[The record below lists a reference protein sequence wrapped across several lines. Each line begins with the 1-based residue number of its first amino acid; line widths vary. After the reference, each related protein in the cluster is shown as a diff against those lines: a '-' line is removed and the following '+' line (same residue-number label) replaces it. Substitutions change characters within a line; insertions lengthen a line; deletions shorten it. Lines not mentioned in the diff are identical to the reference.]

1 LEPTAYYDFLFYSLE
16 TKTQGVTKMPRIF
29 NLQRLILASAAFAIM
44 VMASST
50 AWADPIS
57 ITVGNPNNQNTDN
70 VLFNNGSLVHSGLLV
85 QGDFNG
91 AGAGFIVD
99 FTSASGTGNLGVS
112 GGQAVLVGGTG
123 NIPFSNVTVQL
134 ENGATFTKLILNI
147 DVTNGLPPPTQVQFT
162 VNYTLAGGQVFN
174 QVFSV
179 DTNGQNFF
187 GIQALQGAVI
197 NSVTVQ
203 GLGGTTFSEINQWR
217 LGGFSTP
224 ANNPVP
230 EPASLFLLG
239 SGLVGAAGAVRRR
252 LKNRDTESQE

>member
-1 LEPTAYYDFLFYSLE
+1 
-16 TKTQGVTKMPRIF
+16 MPQIL

-50 AWADPIS
+50 VWADPIT
-57 ITVGNPNNQNTDN
+57 ITVGNPGNQNTDN
-70 VLFNNGSLVHSGLLV
+70 VLFNNGALVHSGLLV

-99 FTSASGTGNLGVS
+99 FTSTSGSGNLGVS
-112 GGQAVLVGGTG
+112 GGQAVLVGGAG
-123 NIPFSNVTVQL
+123 NTPFSNTTVQL

-147 DVTNGLPPPTQVQFT
+147 DVTAGLPPPTQVQFT
-162 VNYTLAGGQVFN
+162 VNYTLAGGQVFS

-179 DTNGQNFF
+179 DTNGENFF
-187 GIQALQGAVI
+187 GIEASEGAVI

-203 GLGGTTFSEINQWR
+203 GVNGTTFQDINQWR
-217 LGGFSTP
+217 LGGFAP

-239 SGLVGAAGAVRRR
+239 SGLLGTAGALRRKLR
-252 LKNRDTESQE
+252 KRSSQDEDSQE

>member
-1 LEPTAYYDFLFYSLE
+1 MSPISIRFLL
-16 TKTQGVTKMPRIF
+16 PC
-29 NLQRLILASAAFAIM
+29 AAFAIM
-44 VMASST
+44 LLASAN
-50 AWADPIS
+50 AWADPIT
-57 ITVGNPNNQNTDN
+57 ITVGNPGNQNTDN

-91 AGAGFIVD
+91 SGAGFIVD
-99 FTSASGTGNLGVS
+99 FTSASGNGNLGVS

-123 NIPFSNVTVQL
+123 NIPFSNATVQL

-147 DVTNGLPPPTQVQFT
+147 DVTAGLPPPTQVQFT
-162 VNYTLAGGQVFN
+162 VNYTLAGGQVFS

-187 GIQALQGAVI
+187 GIEAAEGAVI

-203 GLGGTTFSEINQWR
+203 GINGTTFQDINQWR
-217 LGGFSTP
+217 MGGFS
-224 ANNPVP
+224 NPVP

-239 SGLVGAAGAVRRR
+239 SGLMGTAGALRRR
-252 LKNRDTESQE
+252 FKNRK